1 MAYRVSLT
9 YATDDSDS
17 DSSEPQYNTAMV
29 SPVSSRAQSP
39 SREGIPTA
47 LLNALDEIRKSIST
61 LVLNQTAAAENIS
74 ILSRENMKRMKE
86 GQEILARI
94 GIKGDIQ
101 TDTEGANGG
110 RMTEDRDSDEEH
122 AKLKLRTRNES
133 ILRNRQQLEPQA
145 PHWQDGIPAKD
156 IIRAIKP
163 INGQDDMGVEDFI
176 KIVTRTKSQCSQP
189 QLLLDFIL
197 AEKITGNADKAIRYT
212 PINTFNDLYEAL
224 RQNLKQTGS
233 ILSIKSKME
242 SCKQGPNETIQNFS
256 LRFKQILNELNYAV
270 QASSEGTE
278 RQLRLEIEEKES
290 INRYMLNLKREI
302 GIQVRAMK
310 PITLMEAQKEAAE
323 YETWLKESQPIR
335 NASIPPRPTPRFIQR
350 PMPPPRIA
358 ANTTAATGAKAL
370 NQTLPLADRAK
381 MSCHKCGKL
390 GHFASQCFSKQ
401 NFQHGHFPTRPP
413 QVRNIQEED
422 CLENQEM
429 TQEEILEHE
438 DYLEQAELMQFPED
452 YNPSKEEDAEENI
465 GY

>member
-1 MAYRVSLT
+1 
-9 YATDDSDS
+9 
-17 DSSEPQYNTAMV
+17 MV
-29 SPVSSRAQSP
+29 SPTPTRAQSP
-39 SREGIPTA
+39 SREGISTA
-47 LLNALDEIRKSIST
+47 LLNALDEIRRSIST
-61 LVLNQTAAAENIS
+61 LVINQSAAAENIS
-74 ILSRENMKRMKE
+74 ILAKENEKRMRE
-86 GQEILARI
+86 GQEILKRI
-94 GIKGDIQ
+94 GIKGNIQ
-101 TDTEGANGG
+101 TDTEGTNEGK
-110 RMTEDRDSDEEH
+110 MTEDKDSDDEQ
-122 AKLKLRTRNES
+122 AKLRLRTRNES
-133 ILRNRQQLEPQA
+133 ILRSRQQLETQA
-145 PHWQDGIPAKD
+145 LHYQDGIPAKE

-176 KIVTRTKSQCSQP
+176 KIVMRMKNQCSQP

-197 AEKITGNADKAIRYT
+197 AEKINGNADKAIRYT

-233 ILSIKSKME
+233 ILSIKSKIE
-242 SCKQGPNETIQNFS
+242 SCKQGSNETVQNFS

-278 RQLRLEIEEKES
+278 RQLRLEIEEKEA

-310 PITLMEAQKEAAE
+310 PTTLMEAQKEAAE

-335 NASIPPRPTPRFIQR
+335 NMPIAPRPHPRFIQR
-350 PMPPPRIA
+350 PTPPPRIA

-370 NQTLPLADRAK
+370 NQTLPLADRAR

-401 NFQHGHFPTRPP
+401 NFQQGQFPTRPP
-413 QVRNIQEED
+413 QIRNIQEGEY
-422 CLENQEM
+422 LENQEM
-429 TQEEILEHE
+429 TKEEILEHE

-452 YNPSKEEDAEENI
+452 YSLSKEEDVEENTDC
-465 GY
+465 